1 MKKIFLMAFAL
12 VFAFADEVGFVKESV
27 GDVKVKRSDDYI
39 VVKAKDRLQVG
50 DILITGKSSR
60 VGVIF
65 DDGSTISLDESSYL
79 EIENFVFK
87 PIEEIY
93 KFNLQLDKG
102 SALFESGKIG
112 KISPES
118 FEFKIPEGVI
128 GVRGTKFLVKVK

>member
-39 VVKAKDRLQVG
+39 AVKAKDRLQVG

>member
-1 MKKIFLMAFAL
+1 MRKIILLATFV
-12 VFAFADEVGFVKESV
+12 VFAFANEVGFIKESV
-27 GDVKVKRSDDYI
+27 GDVKVKRSDDY
-39 VVKAKDRLQVG
+39 VAMKAKDRLQVG
-50 DILITGKSSR
+50 DVLITGKSSH

-65 DDGSTISLDESSYL
+65 DDGSTISLDEGSYL
-79 EIENFVFK
+79 LIDDFVFK

>member
-39 VVKAKDRLQVG
+39 AVKAKDRLQVG

-93 KFNLQLDKG
+93 KFNLQLNKG